1 MWIGDREGEAEG
13 EEADLKKG
21 MKDQKSGG
29 RRSGPEWPAGGRPLC
44 ARVSPCLD
52 RSSLRMAGNS
62 SHRNGDTKKDC
73 Q

>member
-29 RRSGPEWPAGGRPLC
+29 RRSGLQVADHCALVSAHASIGPA
-44 ARVSPCLD
+44 
-52 RSSLRMAGNS
+52 
-62 SHRNGDTKKDC
+62 
-73 Q
+73 